1 MTTIYLIRHGE
12 AEGNAFRRLHGQ
24 YDSILTPNGFRQA
37 EAVARR
43 FQDIPVDACF
53 SSDLTRTSLTARS
66 IYIPQKLSL
75 QRDQAFREVLLGEWE
90 DVPFGYLERFAPQE
104 LLCFNRDPVHWH
116 AQGAER
122 FEEYTDRFIDRM
134 RRAAE
139 AFPGGTIAIF
149 CHGSVL
155 RGTLMR
161 LFFHNDSGQVPY
173 CDNTA
178 VSKLFWNQGT
188 FTYEYLNDNSHL
200 PPELST
206 FARQKWWRE
215 DGKKDFNL
223 YYLPVADVRTRPNGI
238 PDPVPDCVSYFAM
251 LGMEAVG
258 LVSLSPGEDEVGWIR
273 QLYLR
278 PDLQGRCMEDQLL
291 GQAVSVFRK
300 AGCRTMAAKPQD
312 VEPEEILERYGFVQA
327 EGSLRVNIDP
337 GVYQWQREPAAVG

>member
-24 YDSILTPNGFRQA
+24 YDSILTPNGFQQA

-43 FQDIPVDACF
+43 FRDIPVDACF

-66 IYIPQKLSL
+66 IYIPKGLPL
-75 QRDQAFREVLLGEWE
+75 HRDPAFREVLLGEWE

-104 LLCFNRDPVHWH
+104 LLCFNRDPIHWH

-122 FEEYTDRFIDRM
+122 FEEYTNRFIDGM

-139 AFPGGTIAIF
+139 ASPGGTIAIF

-161 LFFHNDSGQVPY
+161 LFFQNESSQVPY

-178 VSKLFWNQGT
+178 VSKLFWNRGNL
-188 FTYEYLNDNSHL
+188 TYEYLNDNSHL

-223 YYLPVADVRTRPNGI
+223 YYLPAAEMQVRPKGI
-238 PDPVPDCVSYFAM
+238 PDPVPDCASYFAM
-251 LGMEAVG
+251 LGDEAVG
-258 LVSLSPGEDEVGWIR
+258 LVSLSPGADQVGWIQR
-273 QLYLR
+273 LYLK
-278 PDLQGRCMEDQLL
+278 PELQGQCMEDQLL
-291 GQAVSVFRK
+291 GQAISVFRQS
-300 AGCRTMAAKPQD
+300 GCRTMAAKTD
-312 VEPEEILERYGFVQA
+312 GIEPAAVLARYGFVQA
-327 EGSLRVNIDP
+327 DGVLQVNIDP
-337 GVYQWQREPAAVG
+337 GIYQWEPEPATIG